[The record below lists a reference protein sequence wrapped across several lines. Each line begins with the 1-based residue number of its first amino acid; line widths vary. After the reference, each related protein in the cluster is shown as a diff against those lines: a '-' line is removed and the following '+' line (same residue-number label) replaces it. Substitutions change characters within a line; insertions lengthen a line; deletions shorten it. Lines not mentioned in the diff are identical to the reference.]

1 VKQKQLARYLRR
13 NQTEAEKLLWRH
25 LRNRHLSGYKFRR
38 QYPVGSFIADFCC
51 PEKNLIIEIDGGQH
65 SWQVESDNLRSSYF
79 EAEGFRMLRFWNNQ
93 VLRELDGVLG
103 IIFSCLEENH
113 PHPDPLPQG
122 GEG

>member
-1 VKQKQLARYLRR
+1 MKQKQLARYLRR

-25 LRNRHLSGYKFRR
+25 LRNCHLSGYKFRR

-65 SWQVESDNLRSSYF
+65 SWQVESDNLRSSYL

-93 VLRELDGVLG
+93 VLRQLDGVLG
-103 IIFSCLEENH
+103 IIFSCLEET
-113 PHPDPLPQG
+113 PSPPRG
-122 GEG
+122 